1 LTTNNVHISRNQAT
15 SLARTTIAEK
25 KKREEEEEELEERE
39 PLKEIRWRSAGDSPE
54 RRWR

>member
-1 LTTNNVHISRNQAT
+1 MFTFHVIKQQVSPEL
-15 SLARTTIAEK
+15 LLLK
-25 KKREEEEEELEERE
+25 KKREEEEEEVEERE